1 MAKPPFEFPEGEGYD
16 ITRSKWLKMP
26 PNADGTP
33 LEDDE
38 IPIPIESPVV
48 TMLRNDLGG
57 PYMFPDSTDWVPPD
71 IFAVSDP
78 KVVEDLA
85 RQRNAERARE
95 GIPSDSVDVPRS
107 QRELLEELAKED
119 PTAEKLLKTLDRGME
134 TTTAKIDEAV
144 DRRLSR
150 ANSWFRFFIKE

>member
-1 MAKPPFEFPEGEGYD
+1 
-16 ITRSKWLKMP
+16 MP
-26 PNADGTP
+26 PKADGTP

-57 PYMFPDSTDWVPPD
+57 PYMFPDSTDWVPPE

-78 KVVEDLA
+78 KLVEDLA
-85 RQRNAERARE
+85 RQRNAERAKE
-95 GIPSDSVDVPRS
+95 GITSDSVDVPRT
-107 QRELLEELAKED
+107 QREPLERLAREDLAAKMLLR
-119 PTAEKLLKTLDRGME
+119 TLDRGME

-144 DRRLSR
+144 DKRLSR
-150 ANSWFRFFIKE
+150 ANSLLRFFTRGE